1 MGLADKIL
9 EWLGLL
15 EERHKDKESDVYAKD
30 GFVSMRVGIPKF
42 WEAKARV
49 NIKVEREEK

>member
-1 MGLADKIL
+1 MGLTDKIL

-15 EERHKDKESDVYAKD
+15 EERHKDKESNVYAKD